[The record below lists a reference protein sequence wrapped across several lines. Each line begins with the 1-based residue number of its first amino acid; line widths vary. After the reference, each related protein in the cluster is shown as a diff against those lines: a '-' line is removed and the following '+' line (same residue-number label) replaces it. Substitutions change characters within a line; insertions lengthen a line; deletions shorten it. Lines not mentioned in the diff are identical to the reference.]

1 MCSFLY
7 IIKIFL
13 LEDPDPKPEF
23 FCYSDPDPYYFQIT
37 GSGPHY
43 NDADPKHDPY
53 NAWRDLK

>member
-23 FCYSDPDPYYFQIT
+23 FATQIRIRII
-37 GSGPHY
+37 S
-43 NDADPKHDPY
+43 KL
-53 NAWRDLK
+53 RDQDHITMMQIQNMTRTMPGEI